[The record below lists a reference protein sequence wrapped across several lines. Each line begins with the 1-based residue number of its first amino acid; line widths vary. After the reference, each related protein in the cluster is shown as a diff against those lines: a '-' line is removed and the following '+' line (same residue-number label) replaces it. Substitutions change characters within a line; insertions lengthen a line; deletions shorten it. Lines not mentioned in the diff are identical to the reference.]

1 MDRFEDGLHRGF
13 GHEDD
18 LTSDDMAAIAEIAAM
33 AAADSDDD
41 TDPAQR
47 GRSGL
52 PTSMRAKRANQRGRQ
67 F

>member
-1 MDRFEDGLHRGF
+1 
-13 GHEDD
+13 
-18 LTSDDMAAIAEIAAM
+18 MAAIAEIAAM

-41 TDPAQR
+41 TDVAQR